1 MRPLLEA
8 GGEAEELE
16 LELELGEV
24 EASTAT
30 SVEVSHIS
38 HDDSAHNDVFDA
50 TDSFFL
56 TVGNVTRALIVKRY
70 SFGYSTT
77 LSPLKRHL
85 CM

>member
-24 EASTAT
+24 KPRRRPQWKFPTF
-30 SVEVSHIS
+30 HMI
-38 HDDSAHNDVFDA
+38 SAHNDVFDA

-70 SFGYSTT
+70 SFEV
-77 LSPLKRHL
+77 LL
-85 CM
+85 

>member
-56 TVGNVTRALIVKRY
+56 TVGNVTRAL
-70 SFGYSTT
+70 
-77 LSPLKRHL
+77 
-85 CM
+85 